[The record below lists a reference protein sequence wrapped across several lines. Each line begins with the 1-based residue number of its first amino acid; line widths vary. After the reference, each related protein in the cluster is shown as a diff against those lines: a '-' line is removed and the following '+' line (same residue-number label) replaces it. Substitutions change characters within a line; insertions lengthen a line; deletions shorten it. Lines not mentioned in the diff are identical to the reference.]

1 MLAAFQASPI
11 APPASTAGS
20 SITPP
25 ALPSARITLAEA
37 LALPV
42 LRRGLPRVVAG
53 DEHLDRPLRWVHAGE
68 VPNIAKLLRGGE
80 LLLTTGMGLGPR
92 AADHRRFVAELA
104 ARDVAAVVIELG
116 APFRA
121 LPAAMVAAA
130 REHGLPLVEL
140 RREVPFVAVTEAV
153 HTAIVNQHYD
163 LLRRADALQARFGT
177 LVLQGGGIP
186 DVLGLLA
193 DAIGNPVFL
202 EGGDGRLLLHAVP
215 RRGGG
220 EGDPVGAWAR
230 AADAGVAV
238 TVDAP
243 PGRAPGRLVALPVDA
258 SLDALTEVALERA
271 AAVLALALL
280 RGREQDRLHAR
291 GGGELLASLADG
303 TLAPARAAEHAHA
316 LGFAPRRPATL
327 LPLVARLAGRAC
339 RGGWTA
345 ALPELERLLG
355 ATGVPVLAG
364 VAPGDEA
371 TLLLL
376 LGTSD
381 PARRHALADR
391 AAATIHAHA
400 AQHHDARAVVAVGQ
414 AGDWAQARTGLAETI
429 DSAAAALALP
439 ARPWHD
445 ATRMS
450 LDQLLWRWRDRG
462 ELAVYVDSVLGTLLD
477 YDAQRGTRLVPT
489 LEALCQ
495 HGGRKAETARAMH
508 LNRQALYDRIAR
520 LEQVLGVDT
529 GDPEALLEL
538 QLALR
543 ARRQLDPAAHATQAV
558 G

>member
-1 MLAAFQASPI
+1 LP
-11 APPASTAGS
+11 STAS
-20 SITPP
+20 RAP
-25 ALPSARITLAEA
+25 ADLPSARITLAEA

-53 DEHLDRPLRWVHAGE
+53 HEHLDRPLRWVHAGE

-80 LLLTTGMGLGPR
+80 LLLTTGMGIGTR
-92 AADHRRFVAELA
+92 AVDQRRFVAELA
-104 ARDVAAVVIELG
+104 ACDVAAVVIELG
-116 APFRA
+116 EPFRA
-121 LPAAMVAAA
+121 LPLAMVAAA
-130 REHGLPLVEL
+130 RERGLPLVEL

-177 LVLQGGGIP
+177 LILHGGGIP

-193 DAIGNPVFL
+193 DAINNPVFL
-202 EGGDGRLLLHAVP
+202 ESGDGRLLLHAIP
-215 RRGGG
+215 RHGDT

-230 AADAGVAV
+230 AADAGVAA
-238 TVDAP
+238 TVEAP
-243 PGRAPGRLVALPVDA
+243 PGTPPGRLVALPVDA
-258 SLDALTEVALERA
+258 PLDALTEAAVERA
-271 AAVLALALL
+271 AGVVALALL
-280 RGREQDRLHAR
+280 RGREEDRLHAR
-291 GGGELLASLADG
+291 GGGDLLASLADG
-303 TLAPARAAEHAHA
+303 TIAPARAAEHARA
-316 LGFAPRRPATL
+316 LGFTPRHATL
-327 LPLVARLAGRAC
+327 MPLVARLAGRAC
-339 RGGWTA
+339 TGGWVA
-345 ALPELERLLG
+345 ALPELERVL
-355 ATGVPVLAG
+355 ADSGVPVLAG

-376 LGTSD
+376 LGLGD
-381 PARRHALADR
+381 PGHRPAVADR
-391 AAATIHAHA
+391 AATLIHAHA
-400 AQHHDARAVVAVGQ
+400 TRHHDGRAVVAVGP
-414 AGDWAQARTGLAETI
+414 AGDWASMRPDLTETI

-462 ELAVYVDSVLGTLLD
+462 ELAVYVDSVLGPLMD
-477 YDAQRGTRLVPT
+477 YDAQRRTMLVPT

-520 LEQVLGVDT
+520 LEHVLDVDT
-529 GDPEALLEL
+529 GDPQILLEL

-543 ARRQLDPAAHATQAV
+543 ARRHLGPVAPPTQAV